1 MPGPP
6 ALSRVRAL
14 PAALALLVLAAASP
28 VLAGKARTPD
38 LVSPPPPFV
47 DTFPMQV
54 RQGALVRARV
64 TRGARVELLDA
75 EGKATPVR
83 VGNDGGYVIGVGRDE
98 AGPLRLRISFPAD
111 MVVDAPGELTREVP
125 VIAREWRLE
134 KIEGVPEATVNPP
147 PEIAARIEREQAM
160 VAAARTRDDDRDD
173 YEAGFDWPVQGRV
186 SGVYGSQRIY
196 NGTPKSPHSG
206 LDVAA
211 AQGTPVHAPAAGI
224 VTLAEPDLYL
234 TGGTVLLDHGHGVS
248 SNFLH
253 FSRIDVTVG
262 QRVEK
267 GEVLGLVGMT
277 GRATGPHMH
286 WGMNWFGVRVDP
298 QQLLPPPATPPAA
311 TPPATPSTAA
321 TPSR

>member
-1 MPGPP
+1 
-6 ALSRVRAL
+6 LNRFH
-14 PAALALLVLAAASP
+14 AAAGAALLVFWSLPAGAS
-28 VLAGKARTPD
+28 KARTPD
-38 LVSPPPPFV
+38 LVAPPPAYV
-47 DTFPMQV
+47 DTFPSEV
-54 RQGALVRARV
+54 RQGSLVRARA
-64 TRGARVELLDA
+64 TPGSRVELLDA
-75 EGKATPVR
+75 QGKSTELR
-83 VGNDGGYVIGVGRDE
+83 VGNDGGYVLGVGRDE
-98 AGPLRLRISFPAD
+98 AGPLRLRITVPGRLAD
-111 MVVDAPGELTREVP
+111 GPPESVITHEVP
-125 VIAREWRLE
+125 VSPREWQLE
-134 KIEGVPEATVNPP
+134 KIEGVPESTVNPP

-160 VAAARTRDDDRDD
+160 VAAARTRDDDRND
-173 YEAGFDWPVQGRV
+173 YETDFDWPVQGRV

-211 AQGTPVHAPAAGI
+211 VKGTPVHAPAAGI

-253 FSRIDVTVG
+253 FSRIDVKVG

-267 GEVLGLVGMT
+267 GEVIGLVGAT

-298 QQLLPPPATPPAA
+298 QQLLPPATPIPAK
-311 TPPATPSTAA
+311 PSAGAA
-321 TPSR
+321 PSQ